1 MNVFQ
6 KIKKI
11 DILIY
16 YEDLYISIIYI
27 EMNYNYY
34 NIFNDIHKLQQQIIE
49 HDNKIDEL
57 KEHYENKINE
67 IKNQEQTYI
76 LEPVVKT
83 SNFIQPNEFN
93 YYDELN
99 YVFRQNESLR
109 FDYNKNNINNTIG
122 RFKTE
127 PLTLTIKNNTGHL
140 FGFIQGDA
148 YYVIPSHIKTNS
160 IEPRLLY
167 KESPRSNIS
176 NRKCYN
182 VILWNGMVR
191 LYINGN
197 EQYECMYNK
206 GYSSSYL
213 TVNIHFNL

>member
-11 DILIY
+11 DVLIY

-49 HDNKIDEL
+49 HENKIDEL

-76 LEPVVKT
+76 LEPVKT
-83 SNFIQPNEFN
+83 SNYIQPDN
-93 YYDELN
+93 LN
-99 YVFRQNESLR
+99 YIL
-109 FDYNKNNINNTIG
+109 YNDNDKNNVIKTIG
-122 RFKTE
+122 KFKIE
-127 PLTLTIKNNTGHL
+127 PLTLMIKNNTAHL
-140 FGFIQGDA
+140 YGFIQGA
-148 YYVIPSHIKTNS
+148 ISYIIPSHINTNS

-167 KESPRSNIS
+167 KESPRFDSSVHPMN
-176 NRKCYN
+176 YN
-182 VILWNGMVR
+182 VILWNGIVR
-191 LYINGN
+191 LYTTTS
-197 EQYECMYNK
+197 QYGYNYDK
-206 GYSSSYL
+206 APNYDYL

>member
-49 HDNKIDEL
+49 HENKIDEL

-67 IKNQEQTYI
+67 IKNLEQTYI
-76 LEPVVKT
+76 LEPVKT

-93 YYDELN
+93 HGDELN
-99 YVFRQNESLR
+99 YIFRRNEGLC
-109 FDYNKNNINNTIG
+109 YNHNDKNNINNTIG
-122 RFKTE
+122 KFKTE
-127 PLTLTIKNNTGHL
+127 PLTLTIKNNMAHL
-140 FGFIQGDA
+140 YGFIQGETD
-148 YYVIPSHIKTNS
+148 YIIPSHIKTNS

-167 KESPRSNIS
+167 KGFTSLIYNRSYI
-176 NRKCYN
+176 CN
-182 VILWNGMVR
+182 VILWNGIVR

-197 EQYECMYNK
+197 QDYNCMYNK